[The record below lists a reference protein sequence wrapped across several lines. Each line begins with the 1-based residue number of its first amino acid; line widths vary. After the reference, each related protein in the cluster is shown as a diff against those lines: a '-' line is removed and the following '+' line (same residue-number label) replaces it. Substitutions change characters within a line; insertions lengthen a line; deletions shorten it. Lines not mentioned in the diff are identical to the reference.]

1 MGSGG
6 LIKLPP
12 TTVVPV
18 PPPIPPP
25 APAPL
30 PPPPSPTPTP
40 GGSPSVPTPPPPLP
54 PPPAPP
60 TGGGLPP
67 AGPTIY
73 PPADFSNMK
82 IGYFKINLEL
92 TKTNI
97 YGESL
102 EKWYYQPFNL
112 PCTIVRNDF
121 SYPDDEFGTD
131 VAHSL
136 SVTVYKDTFI
146 LFNVLPEVGDIIV
159 DQERHYEV
167 NSINQNLLTLPGA
180 SIGATATSVIQYVLS
195 ANLTR
200 TTKLNLIEYYQ

>member
-6 LIKLPP
+6 IIQLPP
-12 TTVVPV
+12 TTIVPV
-18 PPPIPPP
+18 PPPTPTPTP
-25 APAPL
+25 SPLPSPSPTPGGGTPL
-30 PPPPSPTPTP
+30 PPPPPAVPSP
-40 GGSPSVPTPPPPLP
+40 GPPPP
-54 PPPAPP
+54 
-60 TGGGLPP
+60 GGGLIP

-112 PCTIVRNDF
+112 PCTIVRNEF
-121 SYPDDEFGTD
+121 SYPDDEFGTN
-131 VAHSL
+131 VAHSIV
-136 SVTVYKDTFI
+136 VTVYKDTFI
-146 LFNVLPEVGDIIV
+146 AFNVLPEVGDIVI

-167 NSINQNLLTLPGA
+167 NNINQNLLTLPGA
-180 SIGATATSVIQYVLS
+180 TIGAASTSVIQYVLS

>member
-1 MGSGG
+1 MSSGA
-6 LIKLPP
+6 IIRLPP

-30 PPPPSPTPTP
+30 PAPPAPPAP
-40 GGSPSVPTPPPPLP
+40 GGGGITVPPPPPPLVP
-54 PPPAPP
+54 PPPPP
-60 TGGGLPP
+60 VGGGLPP
-67 AGPTIY
+67 TGPTIY

-102 EKWYYQPFNL
+102 EKWYYQPINL
-112 PCTIVRNDF
+112 SCTIIRNEF
-121 SYPDDEFGTD
+121 SYPDDEFGTNI
-131 VAHSL
+131 AHSIV
-136 SVTVYKDTFI
+136 VTIYKDTFI
-146 LFNVLPEVGDIIV
+146 AVNALPEVGDIML

-180 SIGATATSVIQYVLS
+180 AIGSSPTTVIQYVLS
-195 ANLTR
+195 GNLAR

>member
-6 LIKLPP
+6 IIRLPP

-18 PPPIPPP
+18 PPPIPTP
-25 APAPL
+25 APSPL
-30 PPPPSPTPTP
+30 PVPPTPTP
-40 GGSPSVPTPPPPLP
+40 GGGIVVPPPPPPLTPPPP
-54 PPPAPP
+54 PP

-67 AGPTIY
+67 TGPVIY

-82 IGYFKINLEL
+82 VGYYKINLEL

-102 EKWYYQPFNL
+102 EKWYYQPFTL
-112 PCTIVRNDF
+112 SCTIVRNEF
-121 SYPDDEFGTD
+121 TYPDDEFGTN
-131 VAHSL
+131 VAHSIV
-136 SVTVYKDTFI
+136 VTVYKDTFI
-146 LFNVLPEVGDIIV
+146 AFNVLPEVGDIVI

-167 NSINQNLLTLPGA
+167 NNINQNLLTLPGA
-180 SIGATATSVIQYVLS
+180 TIGAASTSVIQYVLS

>member
-6 LIKLPP
+6 IIRLPP

-18 PPPIPPP
+18 PPPIIPP
-25 APAPL
+25 A
-30 PPPPSPTPTP
+30 
-40 GGSPSVPTPPPPLP
+40 PPPLP
-54 PPPAPP
+54 APPAPP
-60 TGGGLPP
+60 TPGGGGITVPPPPPPLLPPPPPPIGGGLPP

-102 EKWYYQPFNL
+102 EKWYYQPINL
-112 PCTIVRNDF
+112 SCTIVRNEF
-121 SYPDDEFGTD
+121 SYPDDEFGTN
-131 VAHSL
+131 VAHSIV
-136 SVTVYKDTFI
+136 VTIYKDTFVSV
-146 LFNVLPEVGDIIV
+146 NVLPEVGDIML

-180 SIGATATSVIQYVLS
+180 AIGAQPTTVIQYVLS
-195 ANLTR
+195 GNLAR

>member
-6 LIKLPP
+6 IIRLPP

-18 PPPIPPP
+18 PPPIPTP
-25 APAPL
+25 APSPL
-30 PPPPSPTPTP
+30 PAPPSPTP
-40 GGSPSVPTPPPPLP
+40 GGGIVVPAPPPPLTPPPP
-54 PPPAPP
+54 PP

-67 AGPTIY
+67 TGPVIY

-82 IGYFKINLEL
+82 VGYYKINLEL

-102 EKWYYQPFNL
+102 EKWYYQPFTL
-112 PCTIVRNDF
+112 SCTIVRNEF
-121 SYPDDEFGTD
+121 TYPDDEFGTN
-131 VAHSL
+131 VAHSI
-136 SVTVYKDTFI
+136 VATIYRDTFAS
-146 LFNVLPEVGDIIV
+146 FNVLPEVGDIII
-159 DQERHYEV
+159 DQERYYEV

-180 SIGATATSVIQYVLS
+180 SIGAAATTVIQYVLS
-195 ANLTR
+195 GNLAR

>member
-6 LIKLPP
+6 IIQLPP
-12 TTVVPV
+12 TTIVPV
-18 PPPIPPP
+18 PPPTPTPTP
-25 APAPL
+25 SPLPSPSPTPGGGTPL
-30 PPPPSPTPTP
+30 PPPPPAVPSP
-40 GGSPSVPTPPPPLP
+40 GPPPP
-54 PPPAPP
+54 
-60 TGGGLPP
+60 GGGLIP

-92 TKTNI
+92 TKINI

-112 PCTIVRNDF
+112 PCTIVRNEF
-121 SYPDDEFGTD
+121 SYPDDEFGTN
-131 VAHSL
+131 VAHSIV
-136 SVTVYKDTFI
+136 VTVYKDTFI
-146 LFNVLPEVGDIIV
+146 AFNVLPEVGDIVI

-167 NSINQNLLTLPGA
+167 NNINQNLLTLPGA
-180 SIGATATSVIQYVLS
+180 TIGAASTSVIQYVLS

>member
-1 MGSGG
+1 MSSGAIITLQQTPG
-6 LIKLPP
+6 PS
-12 TTVVPV
+12 PV
-18 PPPIPPP
+18 PGGGGGGGT
-25 APAPL
+25 PL
-30 PPPPSPTPTP
+30 PPPPPAV
-40 GGSPSVPTPPPPLP
+40 PSLGPPPP
-54 PPPAPP
+54 
-60 TGGGLPP
+60 GGGLSPT
-67 AGPTIY
+67 GPTIY

-112 PCTIVRNDF
+112 PCTIVRNEF
-121 SYPDDEFGTD
+121 SYPDDEFGTN
-131 VAHSL
+131 VAHSIV
-136 SVTVYKDTFI
+136 VTVYKDTFI
-146 LFNVLPEVGDIIV
+146 AFNVLPEVGDIVI

-167 NSINQNLLTLPGA
+167 NNINQNLLTLPGA
-180 SIGATATSVIQYVLS
+180 TIGAASTSVIQYVLS

>member
-6 LIKLPP
+6 IIRLPP

-18 PPPIPPP
+18 PPPIPTPAPSPLPAPP
-25 APAPL
+25 A
-30 PPPPSPTPTP
+30 PTP
-40 GGSPSVPTPPPPLP
+40 GGGIVVPAPPPPLTPPPP
-54 PPPAPP
+54 PP

-67 AGPTIY
+67 AGPVIY

-82 IGYFKINLEL
+82 VGYYKINLEL

-102 EKWYYQPFNL
+102 EKWYYQPFTL
-112 PCTIVRNDF
+112 PCTIVRNEF
-121 SYPDDEFGTD
+121 TYPDDEFGTN
-131 VAHSL
+131 VAHSI
-136 SVTVYKDTFI
+136 VATIYRDTFAS
-146 LFNVLPEVGDIIV
+146 FNVLPEVGDIII
-159 DQERHYEV
+159 DQERYYEV

-180 SIGATATSVIQYVLS
+180 SIGAAATTVIQYVLS
-195 ANLTR
+195 GNLAR